1 MLCCCRGVGQCGVPS
16 CGAVVVVASCGCSW
30 LFVYLSIHPSIHP
43 LVYLHIWK
51 RNYSLRNFSHFRTS
65 QHQKGGK
72 AARRPPFSTLT
83 TAKKNPRD
91 PFAFSRWQ
99 HQKRNISAKFP
110 SKMEKWVQS
119 WRFRAKVCCD
129 FPTPTVQS
137 APATTKWCQV
147 MQSAAPVTQN
157 HTSNPGDWMLYITQ
171 PLSRNQCPNLPA
183 SLMSMS
189 PVPCQPREIHLSTSF
204 SNVPRLPPCLKCLQN
219 SHVLF
224 ISGGLQNPLHL
235 PHQTTCERPK
245 MVEDRQFLA
254 HGVFRNFDLDMR
266 FAPQR
271 RHLSSQ
277 KWSNVSVYFTFWLG
291 NVLRATTACTFST
304 SQFPKVVQAWCV
316 FYILVSQ
323 CVSRHNGVQFF
334 ISKAP
339 HQPL

>member
-1 MLCCCRGVGQCGVPS
+1 MP
-16 CGAVVVVASCGCSW
+16 
-30 LFVYLSIHPSIHP
+30 
-43 LVYLHIWK
+43 
-51 RNYSLRNFSHFRTS
+51 
-65 QHQKGGK
+65 
-72 AARRPPFSTLT
+72 
-83 TAKKNPRD
+83 
-91 PFAFSRWQ
+91 
-99 HQKRNISAKFP
+99 
-110 SKMEKWVQS
+110 
-119 WRFRAKVCCD
+119 
-129 FPTPTVQS
+129 
-137 APATTKWCQV
+137 
-147 MQSAAPVTQN
+147 SAAPVTQN

-189 PVPCQPREIHLSTSF
+189 PVPCQPREIHPSTSF

-277 KWSNVSVYFTFWLG
+277 KWSNVSVYFTF
-291 NVLRATTACTFST
+291 
-304 SQFPKVVQAWCV
+304 
-316 FYILVSQ
+316 
-323 CVSRHNGVQFF
+323 
-334 ISKAP
+334 
-339 HQPL
+339 